1 MGQGHSIQR
10 NHETSGGQ
18 KMERLTIVSDPFYNK
33 STWYQQIVEGIRAAS
48 SKVRTPIEINI
59 LSDVSQN
66 SPSDELSSPVI
77 VTNGSKSFLNH
88 IVHALRRLE
97 KPIVLSGLDS
107 ENFGEDISCATCS
120 RRAEMHRLIHYLVHN
135 GRQRIA
141 LVGFWTKSQND
152 MLYFHAAKSAALR
165 AGTPIA
171 EDSGFLWEGRLEE
184 SLSAFFRQSDRY
196 DAVVCPND
204 AVALCVANSCR
215 EHSIQ
220 IPDRLFLTGASNMQI
235 GQFCDPSLTTIAVD
249 FYAIGEETFHVWHYI
264 HDHEPGQTYIKAL
277 IPGKL
282 IVRASTAFC
291 ADADWQEWESD
302 VPDESNF
309 DQENS
314 FFTDPMIHSLMRVEH
329 CLHNMDEVDQ
339 KILVGI
345 LQGKSYEVMAEEL
358 YMSTSTIRY
367 RRNRIFGDAGLTT
380 RSAFEAFMREQLNID

>member
-1 MGQGHSIQR
+1 
-10 NHETSGGQ
+10 
-18 KMERLTIVSDPFYNK
+18 MERLTIVSDPFYNK

-48 SKVRTPIEINI
+48 GKVRTPIEINI
-59 LSDVSQN
+59 LSDVFHDL
-66 SPSDELSSPVI
+66 PAEELSSPVI
-77 VTNGSKSFLNH
+77 VTNGSKSFLYQA
-88 IVHALRRLE
+88 VHSLRRLG

-135 GRQRIA
+135 GRRNIA

-152 MLYFHAAKSAALR
+152 LLYFHAAKSAALR

-171 EDSGFLWEGRLEE
+171 EESAFFWENSLEE
-184 SLSAFFRQSDRY
+184 SLSAFFRQNERY
-196 DAVVCPND
+196 DAAVCPND

-215 EHSIQ
+215 MQ
-220 IPDRLFLTGASNMQI
+220 GIPIPERLFLTGASNMQI

-249 FYAIGEETFHVWHYI
+249 FYAIGKETFHVWHYV

-282 IVRASTAFC
+282 LVRASTAYC
-291 ADADWQEWESD
+291 EDTEWQEWETG
-302 VPDESNF
+302 VPEEPNVE
-309 DQENS
+309 QENS

-339 KILVGI
+339 KILIGI

-358 YMSTSTIRY
+358 YMSTSSIRY
-367 RRNRIFGDAGLTT
+367 RRNRIFSDAGLTT
-380 RSAFEAFMREQLNID
+380 RSAFEAFMREQLNIE